1 MLRKAATREVGSFSA
16 NLELRER
23 LHTHDLIH
31 IIFTLALRTS
41 ALKNPRSNSESL
53 RSALQLIVVVAR
65 TLPLV
70 FWPLSP
76 RVLRASSSSRARY
89 AARHRPFAF
98 WRAPAQPGKRAE
110 VGERTAVR
118 AREERMELRRRQR
131 AMGSRTERA
140 MWWTRA
146 DVHAIAVVA
155 SPPNRI
161 SSSCRHATH
170 ALCAHLLTSSRSSK
184 RCWSSGSSSEME
196 PSFSLSRRSVLSI
209 LCAAGT
215 AREERMKLAKAW
227 ERASERV
234 AAAGAASSQQ
244 QASSGRTTS
253 SSSSGSSSCSRSSSS
268 SSLACTSPL
277 QAQDMPCKSRVAR
290 KLSLGVVLAHAPAPC
305 RAGIPSRSQSR
316 VPAFARAARLRT

>member
-1 MLRKAATREVGSFSA
+1 MLLLLGRSHWCSDRCRRGSSAPRARAAPATLPDIDHSHFGAHLHNRGNAPKWGREQLSEPERTRSRIGKSA
-16 NLELRER
+16 N
-23 LHTHDLIH
+23 
-31 IIFTLALRTS
+31 
-41 ALKNPRSNSESL
+41 K
-53 RSALQLIVVVAR
+53 
-65 TLPLV
+65 
-70 FWPLSP
+70 
-76 RVLRASSSSRARY
+76 
-89 AARHRPFAF
+89 
-98 WRAPAQPGKRAE
+98 
-110 VGERTAVR
+110 
-118 AREERMELRRRQR
+118 ERMELRRRQR

-146 DVHAIAVVA
+146 DVHAIAAVA

-215 AREERMKLAKAW
+215 AREERMKLAQAW

-244 QASSGRTTS
+244 QASSGRTSS
-253 SSSSGSSSCSRSSSS
+253 SSSSGSSSRSRSSSS